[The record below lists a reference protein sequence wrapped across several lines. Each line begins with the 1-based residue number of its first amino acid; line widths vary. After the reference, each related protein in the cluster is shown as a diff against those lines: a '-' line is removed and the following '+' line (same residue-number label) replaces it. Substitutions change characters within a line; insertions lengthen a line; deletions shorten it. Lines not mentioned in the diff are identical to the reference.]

1 LGLLLVLLSPYLDS
15 RPSPPP
21 VVPRTSAG
29 AYWRQEQRL
38 LLCHFLT
45 LLEDFVLAL
54 LALLVLALL
63 VLVLAL
69 LVLALALLLL

>member
-54 LALLVLALL
+54 LVLAL
-63 VLVLAL
+63 V
-69 LVLALALLLL
+69 LVLALALLL